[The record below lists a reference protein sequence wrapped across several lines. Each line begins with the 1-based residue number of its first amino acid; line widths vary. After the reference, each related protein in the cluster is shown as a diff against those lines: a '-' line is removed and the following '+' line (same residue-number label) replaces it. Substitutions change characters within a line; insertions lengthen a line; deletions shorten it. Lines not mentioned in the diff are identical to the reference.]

1 MATCLMESLIT
12 SFLNNFEIMMQAL
25 ALILMLLDVMLKYM
39 YIAFKM
45 AQASPNV
52 FYKYSN
58 NWRNGQQ
65 RANTHLIQCSAVVTN
80 KEICFVRI
88 VFAYAYSVVLFC
100 LLSY

>member
-52 FYKYSN
+52 FYK
-58 NWRNGQQ
+58 
-65 RANTHLIQCSAVVTN
+65 
-80 KEICFVRI
+80 
-88 VFAYAYSVVLFC
+88 
-100 LLSY
+100 